1 MNLLNSIYYDTAST
15 GNTFEFGKAYNELT
29 KNCNADRCD
38 YIHELLIDAVTEESK
53 RAFSKGFYTA
63 IQLLMGGNCNE

>member
-1 MNLLNSIYYDTAST
+1 MNLLNSIYYDTVIT
-15 GNTFEFGKAYNELT
+15 GDTLEFTEAYDELT

-38 YIHELLIDAVTEESK
+38 YIHELLIDAVSEESK
-53 RAFSKGFYTA
+53 RAFSKGFYAA